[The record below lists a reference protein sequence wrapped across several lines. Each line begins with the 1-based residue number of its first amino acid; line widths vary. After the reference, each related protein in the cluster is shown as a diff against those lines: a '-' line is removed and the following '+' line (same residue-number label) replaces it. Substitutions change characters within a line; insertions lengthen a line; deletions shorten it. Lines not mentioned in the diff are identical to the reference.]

1 MEAIERDYPTCVR
14 NFVEPVR
21 AIEKYRELYRD
32 IIGAGT
38 QLQYSD
44 RHALGDLAVMMIEE
58 EILQAN
64 VYTIGDSMEVN
75 GDKQN
80 MVTKKNPARDALEK
94 LRPKIHAMMREFK
107 MTPGSRKSVA
117 TNPGSGGS
125 SLDAEFDD
133 FN

>member
-14 NFVEPVR
+14 EFVEPVR

-44 RHALGDLAVMMIEE
+44 RHALGDLAVMIVES
-58 EILQAN
+58 EILRGEL
-64 VYTIGDSMEVN
+64 YEKGDAMEVN
-75 GDKQN
+75 GDKGN
-80 MVTKKNPARDALEK
+80 VVTKKNPARDALEK

-107 MTPGSRKSVA
+107 MTPGSRKSVI

-125 SLDAEFDD
+125 SLDAEFED
-133 FN
+133 F